1 MKIKEFFFTAFYSG
15 YSPIAPGT
23 AGTLVAMALYIVEN
37 YLLGD
42 VFYNS
47 LNYVN
52 FAALLLLV
60 YPSIRL
66 CDEAEIFYKTKD
78 PQCVVIDEVMG
89 YWTGLLFLPFSI
101 TYAVLAF
108 VIFRLFDIIKPFPV
122 KRLQELHGGLGIM
135 IDDYVAGLY
144 TLAVMHLIA
153 YILESKGIIL
163 F

>member
-1 MKIKEFFFTAFYSG
+1 MKIKEFLFTAFYAG
-15 YSPIAPGT
+15 YSPVAPGT
-23 AGTLVAMALYIVEN
+23 AGTFVAMALYIVEN

-47 LNYVN
+47 LNYIN

-60 YPSIRL
+60 YPAIRL
-66 CDEAEIFYKTKD
+66 CDEAETFYKTKD
-78 PQCVVIDEVMG
+78 PQRVVIDEVMG

-122 KRLQELHGGLGIM
+122 KRLQELRGGLGIM

>member
-1 MKIKEFFFTAFYSG
+1 MKIKEFLFTAFYAG
-15 YSPIAPGT
+15 YSPVAPGT
-23 AGTLVAMALYIVEN
+23 AGTFVAMALYIVEN

-47 LNYVN
+47 LNYIN

-60 YPSIRL
+60 YPAIRL
-66 CDEAEIFYKTKD
+66 CDEAETFYKTKD
-78 PQCVVIDEVMG
+78 PQRVVIDEVMG

-108 VIFRLFDIIKPFPV
+108 VIFRLFDIIKPFPA
-122 KRLQELHGGLGIM
+122 KRLQDLHGGLGIM

-144 TLAVMHLIA
+144 TLVVMHLIA
-153 YILESKGIIL
+153 YILEIKGIIL